1 MIKKKTLIIISALA
15 IIFICISATVAVK
28 SPCDSPLV
36 GDHSGAPGETTC
48 SGCHSAPVNPNI
60 PDLHFE
66 FENNNSLYQLDSSYL
81 VHIRI
86 RRSGHSKF
94 GFVCSALDTT
104 NASVGAFSLIN
115 VSTTRTYT
123 LGGRRYVSHTPCGAD
138 NQDSAIWTY
147 KWKAPSL
154 DKGKVKIYMSMLV
167 ANHDEALTGD
177 TTYTRTLQIN
187 SPNTVGLK
195 NYNLNAYKTKVKP
208 TVFSNYF
215 SIDFNPEC
223 NNQLKTISLFDFN
236 GNLVL
241 KNTTIESGYEQA
253 IESSLLAGVYL
264 LKIEYLNRVE
274 NIKLIKQ

>member
-1 MIKKKTLIIISALA
+1 MIKKKTPIMISAFA

-48 SGCHSAPVNPNI
+48 SGCHSAPVNPDL

-66 FENNNSLYQLDSSYL
+66 FENNNTLYQLDSSYL

-86 RRSGHSKF
+86 KRSGHSKF
-94 GFVCSALDTT
+94 GFVCSALDSLNNSAGT
-104 NASVGAFSLIN
+104 FSLVN
-115 VSTTRTYT
+115 VSTTRTYI

-138 NQDSAIWTY
+138 NQDSATWTY

-154 DKGKVKIYMSMLV
+154 NKGKVKIYMSMLV

-187 SPNTVGLK
+187 SPSTVSLK

-208 TVFSNYF
+208 TVFLNYF
-215 SIDFNPEC
+215 SIDFNTEY
-223 NNQLKTISLFDFN
+223 NTQLKTISLFDFN
-236 GNLVL
+236 GKLVL
-241 KNTTIESGYEQA
+241 KNTTIESNYEQT
-253 IESSLLAGVYL
+253 IEGSLSSGVYL
-264 LKIEYLNRVE
+264 LKIEYPTAVE
-274 NIKLIKQ
+274 NFKLIKQ

>member
-1 MIKKKTLIIISALA
+1 MKKLSITLFSIITIL
-15 IIFICISATVAVK
+15 ILVSATNNVK

-48 SGCHSAPVNPNI
+48 SGCHPAPVNPNV

-66 FENNNSLYQLDSSYL
+66 FENNNTQYQPDSSYL

-104 NASVGAFSLIN
+104 NTSVGTFSLIN

-123 LGGRRYVSHTPCGAD
+123 LGGRRYVSHTPCGTD

-177 TTYTRTLQIN
+177 TTYTRILQIN
-187 SPNTVGLK
+187 SPNSVGIK
-195 NYNLNAYKTKVKP
+195 NYSLNTYKTKVKP
-208 TVFSNYF
+208 TVFSNSF
-215 SIDFNPEC
+215 SLEFNPEY
-223 NNQLKTISLFDFN
+223 NNQSKIITLYDMS
-236 GNLVL
+236 GNIIL
-241 KNTTIESGYEQA
+241 KNNTRESNYEQTIENT
-253 IESSLLAGVYL
+253 LTAGVYL
-264 LKIEYLNRVE
+264 LKIEYPTTIE
-274 NIKLIKQ
+274 TYKLIKQ